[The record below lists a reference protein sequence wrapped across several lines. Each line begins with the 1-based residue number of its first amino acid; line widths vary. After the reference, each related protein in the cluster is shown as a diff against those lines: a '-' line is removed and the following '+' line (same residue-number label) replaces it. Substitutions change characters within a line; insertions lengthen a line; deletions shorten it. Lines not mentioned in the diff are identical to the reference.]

1 METNQK
7 IRAYRKRAGLTQYQL
22 CEKCGMHHSE
32 ISVYERGVRNP
43 TLQTIARIAK
53 GLGVHP
59 SELLPDWIKR
69 DGDGEPTVDAVPVV
83 HGRWECTYDEAT
95 GETDVTCSRCKSTRT
110 INGCY
115 VTTKGESCY
124 FEDNYCPNCGADM
137 RERSEGE

>member
-43 TLQTIARIAK
+43 TLPTIARIAK

-69 DGDGEPTVDAVPVV
+69 SGDG
-83 HGRWECTYDEAT
+83 
-95 GETDVTCSRCKSTRT
+95 
-110 INGCY
+110 NG
-115 VTTKGESCY
+115 
-124 FEDNYCPNCGADM
+124 
-137 RERSEGE
+137 

>member
-7 IRAYRKRAGLTQYQL
+7 IRKYRKQAGLTQYQL

-43 TLQTIARIAK
+43 TLPTIARIAK

-69 DGDGEPTVDAVPVV
+69 YGDGEPTVDAVPVV
-83 HGRWECTYDEAT
+83 QGRWEQRKIIDWFGTNICYRCTK
-95 GETDVTCSRCKSTRT
+95 CKTHWDANT
-110 INGCY
+110 
-115 VTTKGESCY
+115 
-124 FEDNYCPNCGADM
+124 NYCPNCGADM